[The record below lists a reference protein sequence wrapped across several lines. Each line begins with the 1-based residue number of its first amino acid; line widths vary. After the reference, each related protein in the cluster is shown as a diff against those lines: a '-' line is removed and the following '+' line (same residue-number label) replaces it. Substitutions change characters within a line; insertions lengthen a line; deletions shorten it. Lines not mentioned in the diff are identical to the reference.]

1 LSGDFRQFT
10 HGYAVTAHR
19 SQGKTVDALVIS
31 ADSIHKELFQV
42 AATRGRE
49 QIRIVTGNK
58 EALKESIRVSD
69 ERQSVT
75 ELVARIHPRN
85 VHPAINHEFCARGE
99 ALSTPAQSLTPEP
112 ENHYLTG
119 HRLGLPRQPHKGIDH
134 GIHP

>member
-1 LSGDFRQFT
+1 
-10 HGYAVTAHR
+10 VTAHR
-19 SQGKTVDALVIS
+19 SQGKTVDAVVIS
-31 ADSIHKELFQV
+31 ADSIHNELFQV

-75 ELVARIHPRN
+75 ELVARMHPRN
-85 VHPAINHEFCARGE
+85 VHPANRPVQALSAAREE
-99 ALSTPAQSLTPEP
+99 ALSTPAQGLTPEP
-112 ENHYLTG
+112 ENHYLTD
-119 HRLGLPRQPHKGIDH
+119 HRLGLSQQPHKGVGH